1 MSLDPTFGSFGDI
14 VTLVSLTIEVI
25 KLIRDGVTM
34 RRDLRP
40 FVLFLEG
47 YCQEI
52 TCLRL
57 HMESGLLHLLPAE
70 DRQCIHNGVKES
82 KRLMEQFK
90 TYLDGFRST
99 SRLGAALIQRIR
111 WAVVGKK
118 VIVSLRRDLD
128 YQRGM
133 IQSRL
138 NIANL

>member
-34 RRDLRP
+34 RRDLQP
-40 FVLFLEG
+40 FDLFLEG

-52 TCLRL
+52 LCLRSHL
-57 HMESGLLHLLPAE
+57 ESGLLYLLPAE
-70 DRQCIHNGVKES
+70 DRQCILDVVKHS
-82 KRLMEQFK
+82 KRLLEQFK

-111 WAVVGKK
+111 WAIVGKRE
-118 VIVSLRRDLD
+118 IVALRKDLD
-128 YQRGM
+128 YQRGV